1 MTALHMS
8 RKSIVVL
15 VGIVIAGSVWAAS
28 AMRQSP
34 AAVRAEAAVSYN
46 PGYAAKF
53 HAPLSSMGL
62 VALNNAPPR
71 RASGDSRPGPSP
83 ADVPSVPV
91 NAVRFTT
98 DTSYLPQTETT
109 IAVDPSNPAHVVG
122 GVNDF
127 RWFYCSP
134 PSSLPCPS
142 GWTDSLSGFTVSA
155 DGGRTV
161 LKSDAIPSQTKMVAD
176 RFGVFHPELMIS
188 WGDPSLAAGVH
199 GEFFYASLSISE
211 TSFANGIELAV
222 STANLFVPS
231 NACTTPLGNP
241 TTNPCWQ
248 ATMVYANLTDGAL
261 SFEDKD
267 LLAVDRDS
275 SSPFY
280 GDVYVAWDHVKPSNT
295 AESWVA
301 RCTPALTCTMISGG
315 GTPPLSGGDLF
326 PAFTT
331 PAVGTD
337 GAAHFTWC
345 NYGTFTD
352 LGPISCRVRS
362 TAPNGGAF
370 GTIATIMSFE
380 GFGTTFPAV
389 NGILGLSTEQFRTD
403 SIGAVAVDT
412 SLGSNNLYF
421 TIAACTSGSY
431 YDFYAPHLPGNC
443 GAASI
448 FFSRSTDGGASWS
461 FPTIISQSG
470 QNVMPWVTVDPVNG
484 NVVVAYFTTQFDAFN
499 HRIDVVASVSTDRG
513 FSFGAVRLTNVSDE
527 PNADPGLFNNTAP
540 SGSGGALFAPQ
551 FGDYLQA
558 VALGGQIWVLFNGN
572 YASELG
578 TLQLDPW
585 LVVGSEHY
593 TLSVGAQAAR
603 TATDVGVPVAF
614 TGSVSGG
621 TPPFTFEWTFLDG
634 NASADPRP
642 VHAFASP
649 GTYTVVLSVTDSVGA
664 TARATV
670 PVLVNPSL
678 SATATASDFNPPEG
692 RSIDFSSTVSGGTSP
707 ERWHW
712 SFGDGSTSDS
722 ALAAHAF
729 GRSGTYTV
737 ILWVN
742 DSVGASSTSIIT
754 VVVASS
760 NQGISTTAASVYAIV
775 AFLAGLAIAFVV
787 LMLLARRREKVRPPT
802 PPETGPPPSG

>member
-1 MTALHMS
+1 MS

-15 VGIVIAGSVWAAS
+15 VGIVIAASVWAAG

-34 AAVRAEAAVSYN
+34 RTVTPEAAVSYN

-71 RASGDSRPGPSP
+71 RAGGDSRPGPSP
-83 ADVPSVPV
+83 TDVPSVPV

-109 IAVDPSNPAHVVG
+109 IAVDSSNTAHVVG

-142 GWTDSLSGFTVSA
+142 GWTDSISGFTVSA

-188 WGDPSLAAGVH
+188 WGDPSLASGVH

-222 STANLFVPS
+222 SNSALFDPS
-231 NACTTPLGNP
+231 NACATPLGNP
-241 TTNPCWQ
+241 TTNSCWQ
-248 ATMVYANLTDGAL
+248 TTMVYANLTDAAL
-261 SFEDKD
+261 SFEDKE
-267 LLAVDRDS
+267 LVAVDRDS

-280 GDVYVAWDHVKPSNT
+280 GDVYVAWDHFNPSGT
-295 AESWVA
+295 TESWIA
-301 RCTPALTCTMISGG
+301 RCTPSLTCTMLAGG
-315 GTPPLSGGDLF
+315 GTPALSGGDLF
-326 PAFTT
+326 PGFTT
-331 PAVGTD
+331 PAVGND
-337 GAAHFTWC
+337 AAAHFTWC

-370 GTIATIMSFE
+370 GASATIMSFE
-380 GFGTTFPAV
+380 GAGTTFPAV

-403 SIGAVAVDT
+403 SIGAVAVD
-412 SLGSNNLYF
+412 SSPGSNNLYF
-421 TIAACTSGSY
+421 TIAACTAGSY

-527 PNADPGLFNNTAP
+527 PNADPGLFNYTAP
-540 SGSGGALFAPQ
+540 FGSGGALFAPQ

-585 LVVGSEHY
+585 LVIGPEAY
-593 TLSVGAQAAR
+593 TLAVSAQAVA
-603 TATDVGVPVAF
+603 ATDVGAPVTF
-614 TGSVSGG
+614 TAGVSGG
-621 TPPFTFEWTFLDG
+621 TPPFVYEWTFLDG
-634 NASADPRP
+634 NTSTDPRP

-649 GTYTVVLSVTDSVGA
+649 RTYAVGLKVTDSVGA
-664 TARATV
+664 AARTT
-670 PVLVNPSL
+670 VLVTINRSL
-678 SATATASDFNPPEG
+678 SATATVSNFNPAEG
-692 RSIDFSSTVSGGTSP
+692 RSVDFSATVFGGTSP
-707 ERWHW
+707 NTYHW

-722 ALAAHAF
+722 APAAHAF
-729 GRSGTYTV
+729 RGSGTYTV

-787 LMLLARRREKVRPPT
+787 LILLARRREKVRPPMR
-802 PPETGPPPSG
+802 PETGPPPSG